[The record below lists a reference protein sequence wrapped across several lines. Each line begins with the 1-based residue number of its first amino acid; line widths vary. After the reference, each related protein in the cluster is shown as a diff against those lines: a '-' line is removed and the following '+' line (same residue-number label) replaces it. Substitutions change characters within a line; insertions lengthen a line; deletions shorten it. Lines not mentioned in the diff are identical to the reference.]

1 MKVLNFGSLNYDYVY
16 SVNHI
21 VKPGETLSSSKM
33 EVFCGGKGLN
43 QSIALA
49 KAGAEVYHAGMVGE
63 DGDELLQLCQTNH
76 IDSSFITK
84 VKGKNGHAIIQVDE
98 QGQNSIIL
106 YAGSNGQNTKEHIN
120 EILAHF
126 EKGDMILLQN
136 EINLLSDIIDRAYEK
151 QMTII
156 LNPSPYNEL
165 VSQCDLNK
173 VSIFLMN
180 EIEGYQITG
189 ENDPENILKV
199 MGEIYPNAEVV
210 LTLGDKGA
218 IYSGKGNRYFQD
230 SFKVKAV
237 DTTAAG
243 DTFTGFYIAS
253 VMQEC
258 SIEVAL
264 RRASLAAS
272 IAVTREGASSSIPT
286 KEEVLQFSP
295 WSTQ

>member
-1 MKVLNFGSLNYDYVY
+1 MRILNFGSLNYDYVY

-21 VKPGETLSSSKM
+21 VDPGETLSSFKM
-33 EVFCGGKGLN
+33 EMFCGGKGLN

-49 KAGAEVYHAGMVGE
+49 KAGADVYHGGMIGE
-63 DGDELLQLCQTNH
+63 DGDELLQLCQTNQ
-76 IDSSFITK
+76 IDSSYITQ
-84 VKGKNGHAIIQVDE
+84 VKGKNGHAIIQVNE

-106 YAGSNGQNTKEHIN
+106 YAGSNGKNTMEHIN
-120 EILAHF
+120 NVLANF

-136 EINLLSDIIDRAYEK
+136 EINLLSDIIDKAYEK
-151 QMTII
+151 AMTII
-156 LNPSPYNEL
+156 LNPSPFNKL

-189 ENDPENILKV
+189 EKDPEKILKV
-199 MGEIYPNAEVV
+199 MGETYPNAEVV
-210 LTLGDKGA
+210 LTLGDKGS
-218 IYSGKGNRYFQD
+218 IYCGNGKRYAQD

-243 DTFTGFYIAS
+243 DTFTGFYLGS
-253 VMQEC
+253 VMEGS

-264 RRASLAAS
+264 GRASLAAS

-286 KEEVLQFSP
+286 KGEVDSIY
-295 WSTQ
+295 SE